1 MGLQSGLTA
10 RISAE
15 VTEADTAHALGS
27 GDVQVLGT
35 PRVVA
40 LLEAA
45 AVEAVCGEL
54 QAGDTT
60 VGTHIAI
67 DHLAATPVG
76 GSVTA
81 EATLTSIEG
90 RRLTFDV
97 NLKAGDMIAARGGHT
112 RVIVDRETFLSR
124 LR

>member
-10 RISAE
+10 TISAE
-15 VTEADTAHALGS
+15 VTEADTARALGS
-27 GDVQVLGT
+27 GDVQVLAT

-45 AVEAVCGEL
+45 AVEAVRGEL

-67 DHLAATPVG
+67 DHLVATPVG
-76 GSVTA
+76 WSVTA
-81 EATLTSIEG
+81 VATLTSIEG

-97 NLKAGDMIAARGGHT
+97 TLNAGDLIAARGAHT

-124 LR
+124 SR